1 MDLSRSQGR
10 NDQILMSL
18 QELKGNPATPANV
31 AAALGNMNDAYVER
45 FGQEQNLVK
54 EGAISG
60 KYEHDVDT
68 YYAEAQRG
76 LASVV
81 EVRDAFY
88 DTAEQVLSTAY
99 SAARVSFVIALGG
112 LFAVVIASV
121 GLVTMVRRRVCKPIV
136 DLTATMSRLAG
147 GGVPHEIS
155 GSDRDDAYS
164 TMTGARPAF

>member
-1 MDLSRSQGR
+1 MDVSRSQGR

-31 AAALGNMNDAYVER
+31 AAALGKMNDAYVER
-45 FGQEQNLVK
+45 FGQELKLVK

-76 LASVV
+76 LGAVV

-88 DTAEQVLSTAY
+88 DNAELILGSAW
-99 SAARVSFVIALGG
+99 SAARLTIATY
-112 LFAVVIASV
+112 FSSV
-121 GLVTMVRRRVCKPIV
+121 P
-136 DLTATMSRLAG
+136 
-147 GGVPHEIS
+147 
-155 GSDRDDAYS
+155 
-164 TMTGARPAF
+164 